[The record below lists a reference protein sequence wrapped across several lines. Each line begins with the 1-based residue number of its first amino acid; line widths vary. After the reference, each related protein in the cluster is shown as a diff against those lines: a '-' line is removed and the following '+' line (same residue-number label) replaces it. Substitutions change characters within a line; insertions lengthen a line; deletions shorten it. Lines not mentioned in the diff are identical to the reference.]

1 MKYLRAIIT
10 SAAAV
15 SAAVI
20 GLSLVPASAA
30 QAAQAA
36 KPKGP
41 PNPCKTFTTKEADAL
56 FGASKKAHIGTSITK
71 YGKGATED
79 LICTVTYR
87 KLRLSIST
95 SEAAGG
101 YGGPL
106 KCYNRPKLGAHGQ
119 VCVSTNK
126 NFVVTFAHFSKDS
139 VYFFDDYNKILGHKG
154 AALYTFALAQYKAYK
169 G

>member
-1 MKYLRAIIT
+1 MKSLRAIVT
-10 SAAAV
+10 SAAAA
-15 SAAVI
+15 SAAVLCL
-20 GLSLVPASAA
+20 GLASVPAA

-36 KPKGP
+36 KPKYP
-41 PNPCKTFTTKEADAL
+41 PNPCKTFTAKAADAL
-56 FGASKKAHIGTSITK
+56 FGASKKAHLGTKLTK
-71 YGKGATED
+71 YGSGATED
-79 LICTVTYR
+79 LLCAVTYR

-95 SEAAGG
+95 SKAAGG

-106 KCYNRPKLGAHGQ
+106 KCYNRPKLGPHGQ

-139 VYFFDDYNKILGHKG
+139 VYFFDDFNKILGHRG